1 MWTSSEPASA
11 ARPASPPPPRL
22 SEAELASAWQQR
34 RYAVDAPLVD
44 SFGRR
49 LRVVFPGRRW
59 GGPGPDFRGALLAL
73 EDGRLLRGDIEL
85 HRRARDWVE
94 HRHAADPA
102 YAQVV
107 LHVVLV
113 LDAPTLDA
121 QRSTDRHAGPG
132 ARARAAAHAD
142 AVERLTAR
150 TRHAAVSHIGRS
162 HGHAAG
168 WSRGGSV
175 DAPCVR
181 EAPAVLAV
189 VEDAGRERFRA
200 RAARFEAD
208 LTAVDADQVVWRG
221 VAEALGYTRNTAAFG
236 QLADAVPWAEAAARG
251 GRAWTGRAGWPAA
264 RDGGSARPGHAAR
277 GACLA
282 CAAAAAWAS
291 DSAAARE
298 LGPPRAA
305 GGERARAALPR
316 PGRAR
321 RTLGASQPCAG
332 PR

>member
-1 MWTSSEPASA
+1 MWTSSEPAAA

-22 SEAELASAWQQR
+22 SEAAAGRRVAER

-121 QRSTDRHAGPG
+121 SGQPIATLVLAPERGPPRTRR
-132 ARARAAAHAD
+132 AARAADCACRQPRSATSGGRM
-142 AVERLTAR
+142 A
-150 TRHAAVSHIGRS
+150 TRRAGLEAAVSMPRACARRRRCSRSSKTPAASAFGR
-162 HGHAAG
+162 GRHA
-168 WSRGGSV
+168 SR
-175 DAPCVR
+175 R
-181 EAPAVLAV
+181 
-189 VEDAGRERFRA
+189 
-200 RAARFEAD
+200 D

-236 QLADAVPWAEAAARG
+236 QLADAVPWAEAARVVVERG
-251 GRAWTGRAGWPAA
+251 PVGLAGLLLGTAGLLDQATLPEAHAWRALQRQRGLRPALQRASWDRRELRAANAPAQRCRGLAELAA
-264 RDGGSARPGHAAR
+264 RWAHRAMCRPR
-277 GACLA
+277 
-282 CAAAAAWAS
+282 
-291 DSAAARE
+291 
-298 LGPPRAA
+298 
-305 GGERARAALPR
+305 
-316 PGRAR
+316 
-321 RTLGASQPCAG
+321 
-332 PR
+332 